1 MIATYATGRC
11 ISDRIG
17 GGLFSDDFSSCRA
30 IPAAAQNSPPSAGPC
45 LADLSNFA
53 QTKTVCER
61 SPWEQVSIP
70 KWQWESDGN
79 LMSTFG
85 FYPGPIDYWMLVTDW
100 RGGSIAIMLVIGA
113 LIVGYAFRTG
123 SPAVL
128 LPPTAVL
135 PTHASPA
142 IAEGEVDEGDAGRS
156 TRAPAVPKA
165 PLRCPAL

>member
-1 MIATYATGRC
+1 MRVVRAAEDGR
-11 ISDRIG
+11 RP
-17 GGLFSDDFSSCRA
+17 RVV
-30 IPAAAQNSPPSAGPC
+30 
-45 LADLSNFA
+45 DLSNFA
-53 QTKTVCER
+53 QTQTVRER
-61 SPWEQVSIP
+61 NPWEQVSIP

-100 RGGSIAIMLVIGA
+100 RGGSIAIMQVIAA

-128 LPPTAVL
+128 LPPVL
-135 PTHASPA
+135 RAHARPA
-142 IAEGEVDEGDAGRS
+142 IAEGEVDEGDAGQP

-165 PLRCPAL
+165 PLRSPAL

>member
-1 MIATYATGRC
+1 
-11 ISDRIG
+11 
-17 GGLFSDDFSSCRA
+17 
-30 IPAAAQNSPPSAGPC
+30 
-45 LADLSNFA
+45 
-53 QTKTVCER
+53 
-61 SPWEQVSIP
+61 
-70 KWQWESDGN
+70 
-79 LMSTFG
+79 MSTFG

-142 IAEGEVDEGDAGRS
+142 IAEVKLM
-156 TRAPAVPKA
+156 RAILGNRGTLQPC
-165 PLRCPAL
+165 R